1 MKRIIL
7 VLCISALTFA
17 FSSLAGAAEYK
28 HKFTGASKCKVC
40 HSAEKKGN
48 QFGVWSASKHAKAFE
63 TLGTPQAKE
72 VAKKA
77 GVADPQTDKGCLS
90 CHVAGFDAPEA
101 MKGPKWAKEEGVTC
115 ESCHGPGEDYSP
127 MKVMRDKAA
136 AVAAGLV
143 IPDEK
148 TCKTCHNEKSP
159 TYKPFSF
166 AKEWPKV
173 KHDNPLTP

>member
-1 MKRIIL
+1 MRL
-7 VLCISALTFA
+7 VSCLSAGLTVITVTA
-17 FSSLAGAAEYK
+17 AVLVSSP
-28 HKFTGASKCKVC
+28 T
-40 HSAEKKGN
+40 
-48 QFGVWSASKHAKAFE
+48 
-63 TLGTPQAKE
+63 
-72 VAKKA
+72 